1 MGLAEACLELA
12 EAYSDRLVL
21 EEQARAAQRE
31 KLFTALFVYASL
43 HSRSCFR
50 SPESSTSTN
59 SSTST
64 SEVSTKEERT
74 MIQWLF
80 SIFKS
85 PTNPYPIS
93 SASVFMTG
101 VC

>member
-1 MGLAEACLELA
+1 MGLIESCIELA
-12 EAYSDRLVL
+12 RAYSDRLVL

-31 KLFTALFVYASL
+31 KLFTALVIYASL
-43 HSRSCFR
+43 HSRPRSR

-64 SEVSTKEERT
+64 SEVSTQEERA

-80 SIFKS
+80 SIFKA